1 MGLTTKAQL
10 ALFVSGQFSDR
21 ALAKELEKE
30 AGRLGCKTDEVALR
44 GLVACRLGLPL
55 ESVSSRMDWRS
66 FERFC
71 GSILAASGFDTTE
84 NLVLTKPRMQ
94 LDVVAS
100 DPSVV
105 LSIDCKHWAASG
117 GPSALAEAARRQI
130 ERSRRLR
137 GILPVGSR
145 PIVSALVTLTEQ
157 PFRFV
162 EGAAVVPVHT
172 LRDFASGVVSFLD
185 RLSVA

>member
-1 MGLTTKAQL
+1 MTSKAQL
-10 ALFVSGQFSDR
+10 ELFVSGQFSNK
-21 ALAKELEKE
+21 ALMEELEKE
-30 AGRLGCKTDEVALR
+30 AGWLGCSIDEAALR
-44 GLVACRLGLPL
+44 GLVACRMGLPL
-55 ESVSSRMDWRS
+55 ETVSSRMDWRS

-71 GSILAASGFDTTE
+71 GSILAASGFETRE
-84 NLVLTKPRMQ
+84 NLVLTRPRMQ
-94 LDVVAS
+94 LDVVATDS
-100 DPSVV
+100 SVV
-105 LSIDCKHWAASG
+105 LSIDCKHWAVSG

-137 GILPVGSR
+137 GVLPVGTR

-162 EGAAVVPVHT
+162 EGAAVVPIHT
-172 LRDFASGVVSFLD
+172 LRDFAAGAISFLD